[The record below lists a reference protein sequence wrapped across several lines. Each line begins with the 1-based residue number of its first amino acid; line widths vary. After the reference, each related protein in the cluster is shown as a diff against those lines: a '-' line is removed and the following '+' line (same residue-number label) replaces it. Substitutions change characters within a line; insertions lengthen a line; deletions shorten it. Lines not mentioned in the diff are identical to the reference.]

1 MNLDD
6 LKAELTQM
14 QQSLATWQ
22 AQLEEAQSLMRRA
35 QEQAAVAQR
44 QIDVHSGHIE
54 RINMWLAKL
63 EREATTPAP
72 KEEADLPSRLIEA
85 EE

>member
-1 MNLDD
+1 MNSED
-6 LKAELTQM
+6 LQAEKTQM

-22 AQLEEAQSLMRRA
+22 TQLEEAQSLMRRA

-54 RINMWLAKL
+54 RINLWLAKL
-63 EREATTPAP
+63 EQPAQ
-72 KEEADLPSRLIEA
+72 KEEKPDLPPRLIEA